1 MHLCKRLVSL
11 LLVLCLAL
19 SLTAMGASALEAA
32 PTEEL
37 DELEKLATDYVTAYI
52 ENIYLDGG
60 NDLSKATVAELAAD
74 AAVESSLA
82 LPMDQQVLVGQE
94 LTTLSKLCDN
104 ITFLD
109 ETAQYYGY
117 LQTAQNLTA
126 EDFSLEVTVLDHVLD
141 GTYAY
146 VHLYGLV
153 ECQFPGWD
161 ERSAAGDHYY
171 VEFIKSTAG
180 WTIVNMTVEFLA
192 VHGIKK
198 ETFDLQASIQAAD
211 EAFRQPVIVAPSES
225 VEPQAI
231 TTHGYSYNKNT
242 AIAYSMVYTT
252 SKNNEGY
259 DPDPA
264 RDYEE
269 FQNLTAFESY
279 TGKGGNCQ
287 NYVSQC
293 LYAGLG
299 GSNTAS
305 KVEAGSPPMDRAGQ
319 YQWYWMGDD
328 PTYQRIAS
336 WTAAD
341 AFYEY
346 ADASFDKSNRDET
359 GLRGSLK
366 EISAGSNF
374 SVADATT
381 YQLYGSILEVFQD
394 GSSSPYH
401 AILIVNANGFERD
414 QVLFNGNTPM
424 RKSWPVGSN
433 YPSERLALI
442 IPTGMDVIGDHTHT
456 YTNRGNWTGVVCNTC
471 GYNKTRITINPPYR
485 GCFPKGTTCDITG
498 SVGFTCYRI
507 AVGITDPSGNT
518 SWAEYTNTSSVS
530 RSYTFSQAGLYNIR
544 IAVRNMPESYGSE
557 SDSISLDF
565 TLRTY

>member
-1 MHLCKRLVSL
+1 MQRCKRLVSL

-74 AAVESSLA
+74 AAVESSLS
-82 LPMDQQVLVGQE
+82 LPMEQQVLVGRE

-117 LQTAQNLTA
+117 LQTAQGSKVEN
-126 EDFSLEVTVLDHVLD
+126 FSLSTTTVERKID
-141 GTYAY
+141 GTYGY
-146 VHLYGLV
+146 VHLYALA
-153 ECQFPGWD
+153 EYQYPELD
-161 ERSAAGDHYY
+161 EPSAAGDHYV
-171 VEFIKSTAG
+171 VEFLKTNAG
-180 WTIVNMTVEFLA
+180 WTIVNMTVEFLEA
-192 VHGIKK
+192 YGVEP

-211 EAFRQPVIVAPSES
+211 EAFRQPVVTVSDP
-225 VEPQAI
+225 VETQTVTSSA
-231 TTHGYSYNKNT
+231 YYYNK
-242 AIAYSMVYTT
+242 AAAVAYSMVYTT
-252 SKNNEGY
+252 SRDNIGVYDFPEFCNQNFTYYTDDINNDCGV
-259 DPDPA
+259 
-264 RDYEE
+264 
-269 FQNLTAFESY
+269 
-279 TGKGGNCQ
+279 NCQ

-293 LYAGLG
+293 LWAGFG
-299 GSNTAS
+299 GSNISTKIKRNIA
-305 KVEAGSPPMDRAGQ
+305 PMDDSGSLK
-319 YQWYWMGDD
+319 WYWDTGGSSS
-328 PTYQRIAS
+328 S
-336 WTAAD
+336 WTAVD
-341 AFYEY
+341 TFLDY
-346 ADASFDKSNRDET
+346 ADASNSVTGET
-359 GLRGSLK
+359 GLRSSIEYVAG
-366 EISAGSNF
+366 GSNF
-374 SVADATT
+374 TISASSLVGSVLA
-381 YQLYGSILEVFQD
+381 LYMD
-394 GSSSPYH
+394 GDDSPDH
-401 AILIVNANGFERD
+401 AILVVTADSTERPD
-414 QVLFNGNTPM
+414 VYFNGNSPM
-424 RKSWPVGSN
+424 RKSK
-433 YPSERLALI
+433 RLGDEFLDTPLKVI
-442 IPTGMDVIGDHTHT
+442 VPLSMDVIGDHTHT

-471 GYNKTRITINPPYR
+471 GYNKTRIRINPPYR

-518 SWAEYTNTSSVS
+518 SWSQYTNTSSVS

>member
-1 MHLCKRLVSL
+1 MQRCKRLVSL

-74 AAVESSLA
+74 AAVESSLS
-82 LPMDQQVLVGQE
+82 LPMEQQVLVGQE

-117 LQTAQNLTA
+117 LQTAQGSKVEN
-126 EDFSLEVTVLDHVLD
+126 FSLSTTTVERKID
-141 GTYAY
+141 GTYGY
-146 VHLYGLV
+146 IHLYALA
-153 ECQFPGWD
+153 EYQYPELD
-161 ERSAAGDHYY
+161 EPSAAGDHYV
-171 VEFIKSTAG
+171 VEFLKTNAG
-180 WTIVNMTVEFLA
+180 WTIVNMTVEFLEA
-192 VHGIKK
+192 YGVEP
-198 ETFDLQASIQAAD
+198 ETFDLQASIRAAD

-225 VEPQAI
+225 VEPQSI

-259 DPDPA
+259 DPDPT

-269 FQNLTAFESY
+269 FQNLTAFWTY
-279 TGKGGNCQ
+279 TGDGGNCQ

-305 KVEAGSPPMDRAGQ
+305 KVEAGIPPMDRSGY
-319 YQWYWMGDD
+319 YQWYWMDD
-328 PTYQRIAS
+328 KNRAPS

-341 AFYEY
+341 DFYEY

-374 SVADATT
+374 SAADATT
-381 YQLYGSILEVFQD
+381 YQLYGSILEVFRD

-518 SWAEYTNTSSVS
+518 SWSQYTNTSSVS